1 MQLELVPL
9 LQYQR
14 ELYAMPQGYGRFK
27 SYLDTMLN
35 PDRTDVDLAP
45 LVIINPMGKPHLADY
60 LDALIALQAEAIA
73 AQTLTEVQQVISTV
87 PGSFRV
93 GLAIADDVIGG
104 WTNRYTSEFSL
115 RFTPQ
120 ALYKRGWLS
129 VTLWA
134 SEPPSAE
141 SIRQSVLETVYRAV
155 YWQQHGKPETLS
167 EMITQTGYAMAQAGR
182 QTPTLSQDDLAYTR
196 EVIAPYLDVTDQP
209 TQIACLFGDVAAH
222 ELGYP
227 PQGLSDRA
235 GLALALFEAQQDQD
249 TPTKT
254 DIE

>member
-14 ELYAMPQGYGRFK
+14 ELYAMPQGYERFK

-60 LDALIALQAEAIA
+60 LETLLALEAETIT
-73 AQTLTEVQQVISTV
+73 AQTLAVVEKTLTAV

-93 GLAIADDVIGG
+93 GLAIADDLLGG

-120 ALYKRGWLS
+120 TLYKRSWLS

-134 SEPPSAE
+134 SEPPSADL
-141 SIRQSVLETVYRAV
+141 IRQAVLEAVYRAA
-155 YWQQHGKPETLS
+155 YWQQHSHPKTLA
-167 EMITQTGYAMAQAGR
+167 EMMAQAGYAMAQAGR
-182 QTPTLSQDDLAYTR
+182 QTPTLSPEDLDYTR
-196 EVIAPYLDVTDQP
+196 EVVAPYLNATDQP
-209 TQIACLFGDVAAH
+209 TLIACLFGDAAAH

-235 GLALALFEAQQDQD
+235 GLALALYEARHPRQ
-249 TPTKT
+249 PKIKT
-254 DIE
+254 DAE

>member
-1 MQLELVPL
+1 MRLELVPL

-14 ELYAMPQGYGRFK
+14 KLYAMPQGYERFK

-60 LDALIALQAEAIA
+60 LDALIELQAEAIA
-73 AQTLTEVQQVISTV
+73 AQTLTEVQQEISTV
-87 PGSFRV
+87 PGRFRV
-93 GLAIADDVIGG
+93 GLAIADDVMGG
-104 WTNRYTSEFSL
+104 WTNRYTSEFSI
-115 RFTPQ
+115 RFSPQ
-120 ALYKRGWLS
+120 ALYKRNWLS

-134 SEPPSAE
+134 SEPPSTA

-155 YWQQHGKPETLS
+155 YWQQHGKPATLS
-167 EMITQTGYAMAQAGR
+167 EMMAQAGYTLAQAGR
-182 QTPTLSQDDLAYTR
+182 QAPALSDEDLAYTR
-196 EVIAPYLDVTDQP
+196 EVITPCLNATEQP
-209 TQIACLFGDVAAH
+209 TQIACLFGDVAAR

-235 GLALALFEAQQDQD
+235 GLALALCEAQQD
-249 TPTKT
+249 
-254 DIE
+254 